1 MILPPYTLIS
11 RIVPV
16 SFLRT
21 RVIISVV
28 CLSEDFPLRATEFI
42 NIQKPVIRMFQL
54 KWIWHNLL
62 GDRVRYILA
71 LCLSVVG
78 SALTIINP
86 YIGQRI
92 VDTFIAGD
100 DAMQNLTNERML
112 LISLCLGMIG
122 FSLLRTGLS
131 YFTTMLYE
139 RASQNMLYRVRIY
152 LYNKIQGQDM
162 QYYDRNRTGDLM
174 TRMTGD
180 LEMVRHSL
188 AWIIKTIVE
197 SLTVFAAA
205 VVYFFYIDAE
215 LTWWLLI
222 LSPPIFFVAF
232 IFARRVR
239 PMYIDLRERL
249 SQLNTTTQENIA
261 GNRVVKAFAR
271 EEYEVQKF
279 NEKNV
284 NYAKANKAA
293 AMVWLDYFPYLETF
307 AQGFNVILMIAGGLF
322 IMNGR
327 ITFGEFSAFSALIW
341 GLSNPMRNIGIVIN
355 DIQRFFASLT
365 KIMEVYYAHPG
376 IVNEHKPVVKRR
388 YRGRIQFDR
397 VSFKYDNVTVLEDIN
412 FSIEPGET
420 LAIMGA
426 TGSGKTTLI
435 NLIPRF
441 YDVAEGRVLV
451 DGIDVRKLELDEL
464 RGNIGVA
471 TQDVLL
477 FSDTIDGNIAYGNPE
492 LPEEDVTKFA
502 QLAAADGFIRKMPE
516 GYDTI
521 VGERGVG
528 LSGGQKQRIALARAM
543 AVQPPILILDD
554 TTSAVDLETEEH
566 IQKSLRELDYDCT
579 KIIIAQRVST
589 TAQADRILIL
599 DNGRVIEEGT
609 HAELVARRGYYYE
622 VFMLQN
628 EGIGRQV
635 TAHGQE

>member
-1 MILPPYTLIS
+1 
-11 RIVPV
+11 
-16 SFLRT
+16 
-21 RVIISVV
+21 
-28 CLSEDFPLRATEFI
+28 
-42 NIQKPVIRMFQL
+42 MFQL
-54 KWIWHNLL
+54 KWLWQNLK
-62 GDRVRYILA
+62 GDRFRYILA
-71 LCLSVVG
+71 LILSVVC
-78 SALTIINP
+78 SSLTIVNP

-92 VDTFIAGD
+92 VDTFISGK
-100 DAMQNLTNERML
+100 DAAVHLANDRNL
-112 LISLCLGMIG
+112 LIWLCLAMIG

-131 YFTTMLYE
+131 YLTAMQYE
-139 RASQNMLYRVRIY
+139 ISSQNMLYRVRIY

-162 QYYDRNRTGDLM
+162 HYYDHNRTGDLM
-174 TRMTGD
+174 TKMTGD
-180 LEMVRHSL
+180 LDMVRHSM
-188 AWIIKTIVE
+188 AWIIKTIIE
-197 SLTVFAAA
+197 SLTIFVAA
-205 VVYFFYIDAE
+205 VVYFFTIDVG
-215 LTWWLLI
+215 LTLWLLI
-222 LSPPIFFVAF
+222 LSPPIFVVAF

-271 EEYEVQKF
+271 EEFEIQKF
-279 NEKNV
+279 TDKNV
-284 NYAKANKAA
+284 NYSKANKAA
-293 AMVWLDYFPYLETF
+293 ALVWLDYFPYLETF
-307 AQGFNVILMIAGGLF
+307 AQAFSVILMVVGGLYV
-322 IMNGR
+322 MDGR

-341 GLSNPMRNIGIVIN
+341 GLSNPMRNIGIIIN

-365 KIMEVYYAHPG
+365 KIVEVYYAQPE
-376 IVNEHKPVVKRR
+376 IVNEHNVVVKRR
-388 YRGRIQFDR
+388 YQGRIEFDH
-397 VSFKYDNVTVLEDIN
+397 VTFKYDNVTVLDNISFKVN
-412 FSIEPGET
+412 PGET
-420 LAIMGA
+420 IAIMGS

-441 YDVAEGRVLV
+441 YDVAKGKVLV
-451 DGIDVRKLELDEL
+451 DGTDVRKLELDEL

-477 FSDTIDGNIAYGNPE
+477 FSDTIDGNIAYGDPE
-492 LPEEDVTKFA
+492 MPEEETVKYA
-502 QLAAADGFIRKMPE
+502 QLAAAHDFISKMPQ

-566 IQKSLRELDYDCT
+566 IQKSLRELDFSCT

-599 DNGRVIEEGT
+599 EDGRLIEEGT
-609 HAELVARRGYYYE
+609 HAELLAMRGYYYD

-635 TAHGQE
+635 SAHGQE